1 MTVSQLD
8 FTDFGFEANPFAM
21 TPDPRYLFLSTMH
34 EEGLAHLLYGTGP
47 NGGFVQL
54 TGEVGIGKTLLIRTL
69 LDQRMVGVNTAYI
82 YNPRIS
88 RHEFLAAICDELSVT
103 YERPVRS
110 SKQLIDRL
118 VRHLLKTHG
127 KGGRTVL
134 IVDEAQNLRPSVLET
149 VRLLTNLETS
159 RHKLLRIILVGQPE
173 LNQLLKRRELRQ
185 VAQRITA
192 RYHLVPLG
200 CHETAA
206 YVRHRMRVADM
217 SEDIFKP
224 STLWLVYLLSRG
236 IPRLINSLCE
246 RALLGLYVTGEN
258 RIGLQLMWKA
268 AREVNY
274 PGSFPGKRLMQGVFA
289 SLLLTGASALGLFA
303 LQNDHLSSNSEDT
316 APTLSLTTSK
326 ADKIDKVERDAGYP
340 ELLLKQAFETTDDQL
355 GAG

>member
-8 FTDFGFEANPFAM
+8 FTDFGFEANPFAI
-21 TPDPRYLFLSTMH
+21 TPDPRYLFLSAAH

-88 RHEFLAAICDELSVT
+88 RREFLAAICDELSIS
-103 YERPVRS
+103 YDQPIRS

-118 VRHLLKTHG
+118 VHHLLRSHG
-127 KGGRTVL
+127 KGERTVL
-134 IVDEAQNLRPSVLET
+134 IVDEAQNLRPTVLET

-173 LNQLLKRRELRQ
+173 LNQLLMRKELRQ

-192 RYHLVPLG
+192 RYHLMPLG
-200 CHETAA
+200 RHETAA
-206 YVRHRMRVADM
+206 YIRHRMRTAGMTEGV
-217 SEDIFKP
+217 FKP
-224 STLWLVYLLSRG
+224 SSLWLVHHLTHG
-236 IPRLINSLCE
+236 VPRLINALCE
-246 RALLGLYVTGEN
+246 RALLGLFVTGEQ
-258 RIGLQLMWKA
+258 RIGMKLMWKA

-274 PGSFPGKRLMQGVFA
+274 PVTFPGKLLMRGVFA
-289 SLLLTGASALGLFA
+289 SLLIAAATALGLSA
-303 LQNDHLSSNSEDT
+303 LSNSVHIKRPLETT
-316 APTLSLTTSK
+316 ASLTLMELPVN
-326 ADKIDKVERDAGYP
+326 KIVTERTGHFDQPENKIINAVENSLSAG
-340 ELLLKQAFETTDDQL
+340 
-355 GAG
+355 